1 MVLACCAHFVW
12 LCMLPV
18 QDPHTKSKHLPLSIL
33 QIHKQQDKR
42 VRVLAKHAAHCL
54 LFVHGCT
61 CFPCRIPKQKASNWP
76 YQSSNCRNS
85 CFIQEKYLQCLQS
98 CRHQSTLNNF
108 HSSMTQRPKDPQDI
122 SHIQLNVNANY
133 HSCISRKTW

>member
-1 MVLACCAHFVW
+1 MVLAKLAAHTLCDCACFMYRI
-12 LCMLPV
+12 L
-18 QDPHTKSKHLPLSIL
+18 TKSKHLPLSIL
-33 QIHKQQDKR
+33 QIHKQQDKK
-42 VRVLAKHAAHCL
+42 VRVLAKHAARCL

-98 CRHQSTLNNF
+98 CRQHPTFNNF
-108 HSSMTQRPKDPQDI
+108 HSSMTQRP
-122 SHIQLNVNANY
+122 S
-133 HSCISRKTW
+133 KTLKTSATSN